1 MTVHTPLR
9 CSKSVM
15 SAAPTGG
22 ARVVLMDTGNY
33 PSFSNFLNE
42 TWTFSGTDWTNQSTT
57 LIDANGPLPG
67 RIQASMAYDGYQVVL
82 YGGQGAASGQVFQ
95 DTWTWSG
102 TAWTQRTPA
111 TKPFGRFGATAAYLA
126 GSGGSAQTILFGGF
140 GGGYGGTFLN
150 ETWSWNGSTFN
161 WTQLSPATSPGA
173 RVGHVMAAS
182 ATQVIVFGGQGTN
195 SQNNHTWSFNGTTWT
210 QLSPA
215 TSPSV
220 RSGACMAYDLT
231 NSIWVMFGGQN
242 EYNYL
247 PETWTFNGTTWTQ
260 VAVANGTGPAGRTGA
275 QMAYDATTGKTIMF
289 GGISATDNYASDA
302 TWSFDGS
309 LKVWTKL

>member
-1 MTVHTPLR
+1 MTAHTPLR
-9 CSKSVM
+9 CANSVM

-22 ARVVLMDTGNY
+22 ARVVLLDTGNY
-33 PSFSNFLNE
+33 PSYSNFLNQ
-42 TWTFSGTDWTNQSTT
+42 TWTFSGTDWTNQSAT

-67 RIQASMAYDGYQVVL
+67 RTQGVMSYDGYQVVL
-82 YGGQGAASGQVFQ
+82 YGGAGAASGQVFQ

-102 TAWTQRTPA
+102 TAWTQRTPTA
-111 TKPFGRFGATAAYLA
+111 KPFGRYGAKSAYLA
-126 GSGGSAQTILFGGF
+126 GSGGSAQTIMFGGF
-140 GGGYGGTFLN
+140 GGGYGGTLLS

-161 WTQLSPATSPGA
+161 WTQLNPATSPGA
-173 RVGHVMAAS
+173 RIGHAMAAS
-182 ATQVIVFGGQGTN
+182 TTQIIVFGGQGTN

-220 RSGACMAYDLT
+220 RSNHAMAYDT
-231 NSIWVMFGGQN
+231 VNNIWVMFGGEN

-260 VAVANGTGPAGRTGA
+260 VATGNGVGPAGRIGA
-275 QMAYDATTGKTIMF
+275 QMAFDATTGKTIMY
-289 GGISATDNYASDA
+289 GGISATTNYPSNE
-302 TWSFDGS
+302 TWSFNGATN
-309 LKVWTKL
+309 VWSQL